1 MSTSVDALISVK
13 KTFAKP
19 IRFMPTTNARSASIR
34 TPNHFIVATDL
45 TAVKKGRA
53 GELLAAGIIE
63 QSGYRAILCQQQDFD
78 LLIMSECGQTYRC
91 EVKTSSR
98 PTIDKQ
104 NAKCKPRYRWSTA
117 RGTKA
122 KTRLNPDA
130 VDVLCLVALDIRRVY
145 FISVF
150 HHRSVRTNLNISTM
164 LDNDELAQMQKVL
177 REIDLRRQI

>member
-1 MSTSVDALISVK
+1 MCTCGDALIN
-13 KTFAKP
+13 AKETSEKRT
-19 IRFMPTTNARSASIR
+19 RFTLTTIARSASIR
-34 TPNHFIVATDL
+34 TPNPFTVVTDL

-145 FISVF
+145 FKSVF

-164 LDNDELAQMQKVL
+164 LDNDELAQLARVL

>member
-1 MSTSVDALISVK
+1 MSTSVDALINVK

-63 QSGYRAILCQQQDFD
+63 QFGYRSVLCQQQDFD
-78 LLIMSECGQTYRC
+78 LLVMADCGEMYRC

-98 PTIDKQ
+98 ATIDEV
-104 NAKCKPRYRWSTA
+104 NAKCKPRYRWATA
-117 RGTKA
+117 RGSKS
-122 KTRLNPDA
+122 KMRLDPDA

-145 FISVF
+145 FKPVF
-150 HHRSVRTNLNISTM
+150 QHRTVRINLDIGTM
-164 LDNDELAQMQKVL
+164 LDNDEALQLGKVL
-177 REIDLRRQI
+177 REIDLRRQA